1 MRGAVGKERE
11 EERRRR
17 VVLAGEE
24 AATMGRV
31 AVLIEW
37 SRCFF
42 FNCMFCVKRYEK
54 FVGIFGGLVW
64 MKL

>member
-42 FNCMFCVKRYEK
+42 LTVC
-54 FVGIFGGLVW
+54 FVLKGIKNLWEFLEG
-64 MKL
+64 